1 MFLPL
6 GVYSVLTKR
15 DRSRIPQICLWLRNV
30 QMYKSF
36 IHIHSCS
43 SSFIFPLSCVKWKV
57 FLLKLDSL
65 LLSCHQTFAPT
76 VWSHS
81 LDFGEV
87 KIKEGRRKF
96 FFFFFECLYFCV
108 QNYNLTSA
116 SVPQRHMEVFL
127 TQLLLTFIYIITSCD
142 SIVSMGPYT
151 KDSQGDPP
159 NRSSPLCYEHKM
171 KTMKHN
177 ITTITIDFRNTA
189 HRPWSLQILC
199 SHMLHI

>member
-1 MFLPL
+1 MFLFL
-6 GVYSVLTKR
+6 HLSFKLRQVKSVSIKAGQFVVKLSPDFCTYR
-15 DRSRIPQICLWLRNV
+15 LVPQSWFWWGQNQRR
-30 QMYKSF
+30 QK
-36 IHIHSCS
+36 
-43 SSFIFPLSCVKWKV
+43 KV
-57 FLLKLDSL
+57 
-65 LLSCHQTFAPT
+65 
-76 VWSHS
+76 
-81 LDFGEV
+81 
-87 KIKEGRRKF
+87 
-96 FFFFFECLYFCV
+96 FFFFECLYFCV